1 MPESKHEH
9 THGRAKRVQVNITP
23 FHAWKIGLKTGIYY
37 LRTRP
42 KADAIQFTV
51 NCDALT
57 GKEGELG
64 TGDKEALAACR
75 FPAGEGNEDSECCF
89 CGA

>member
-1 MPESKHEH
+1 MNVYMGQPSI
-9 THGRAKRVQVNITP
+9 AKLTSLH
-23 FHAWKIGLKTGIYY
+23 FHAWKIGLKTGMYY

-51 NCDALT
+51 DAKLLRERQDYHEEKKICSIDDAESCCDA
-57 GKEGELG
+57 
-64 TGDKEALAACR
+64 
-75 FPAGEGNEDSECCF
+75 

>member
-1 MPESKHEH
+1 MAEPSLSKLTSLH
-9 THGRAKRVQVNITP
+9 